1 MPLLGVAPNEVT
13 YTALMHGYFIHGQ
26 RENGLS
32 LFEEMRIEE
41 GWSRAKPLHLKLL
54 DRRVAWQ
61 AVGYRQAIGNDA
73 EGQYSSEINIITYSL
88 LVDGYGKAG
97 KMSNALHFFS
107 LMKAASFQP
116 RRELIQGSEVDHGNE
131 AEGFGSKFRKEAEAL
146 LDDMVRAGLQ
156 TSEPICQFTECQGKI
171 ERFY

>member
-1 MPLLGVAPNEVT
+1 MVVGGREMAVGGGRWTSAGGKAAAAPPKP
-13 YTALMHGYFIHGQ
+13 Q
-26 RENGLS
+26 
-32 LFEEMRIEE
+32 
-41 GWSRAKPLHLKLL
+41 GW
-54 DRRVAWQ
+54 RRV
-61 AVGYRQAIGNDA
+61 
-73 EGQYSSEINIITYSL
+73 
-88 LVDGYGKAG
+88 
-97 KMSNALHFFS
+97 
-107 LMKAASFQP
+107 